1 MPLHDALDASTAKLL
16 ARSAS
21 WELRGDYWDRDRDN
35 GDCAVA
41 EPAGGVLPV
50 RGQKKLGSA
59 LILRFVQLSRKPS
72 TSAWLHRA
80 GKPIFDMTVIMRDAD
95 AALPKCQ

>member
-1 MPLHDALDASTAKLL
+1 M
-16 ARSAS
+16 
-21 WELRGDYWDRDRDN
+21 
-35 GDCAVA
+35 
-41 EPAGGVLPV
+41 